1 MRKGDITL
9 IEIRMINNEKLQ
21 TFIREKKKGD
31 ISYSHKETMLY
42 SVKIFFFYFIAWD
55 DTQISESPPH
65 FLVAYYLSRHI
76 LGSCT

>member
-1 MRKGDITL
+1 
-9 IEIRMINNEKLQ
+9 MINNDKLQ

-42 SVKIFFFYFIAWD
+42 SVKIFFYFIAWD
-55 DTQISESPPH
+55 DTQISESTPH

-76 LGSCT
+76 LGSGT

>member
-42 SVKIFFFYFIAWD
+42 SVKIFFLFY
-55 DTQISESPPH
+55 SM
-65 FLVAYYLSRHI
+65 
-76 LGSCT
+76 G